1 MTKAKQLQL
10 RFKFGNC
17 ILTFIYYL
25 LKENEGTKKW
35 LMIVFFQMKH
45 TLKLAVGLLCACVR
59 LRYIN
64 FFLHDLLEYEWLS
77 YVVTWS
83 FFFNGFT
90 AILA

>member
-25 LKENEGTKKW
+25 LFICFVKENEGMKKL

-45 TLKLAVGLLCACVR
+45 TLK
-59 LRYIN
+59 
-64 FFLHDLLEYEWLS
+64 
-77 YVVTWS
+77 
-83 FFFNGFT
+83 
-90 AILA
+90 